1 MALVATP
8 KMRVVPVD
16 MNANTYDIVNEVLR
30 TYLLYKDDTC
40 GLAKQLKGST
50 KIETLRNI
58 WEFVKKNFKYKT
70 DPVGYQ
76 YVQRPAVLWRNR
88 VGDCKSFSIFI
99 GSLLNC
105 LGIPFVF
112 RFTSHRDTTTP
123 HHVFVVVPDGDKEII
138 LDATLSRF
146 NYQKPYTFKI
156 DYDMSKLYRIEGVHE
171 SGKLDLPEDIE
182 NMTEAEL
189 ELAIAKQRL
198 EIERDIAAELRG
210 IGSVRVE
217 KYNDILEAV
226 NDALEAARR
235 GDYKEM
241 YAIAYMTDKGEY
253 SDTQKALVAGIN
265 DAAEIGLFRKRNRR
279 KRRKRKKFL
288 KKLWQKTKKAV
299 SRAAKKATRFLKTAA
314 DKVAKG
320 VKAFGRKVLNIPK
333 AVVRKI
339 LQVLLP
345 VASPM
350 FLYIFVKN
358 PSVLPPKAR
367 RKYNKQMKIFKL
379 ITQKLGMKES
389 QVKAIIRNGI
399 MKRFKKSPE
408 TVLREMFGAR
418 VAGIGNPKIAAVLS
432 KVPWDTVIN
441 ALISIISKLLK
452 KKMNV
457 NDMVPD
463 ASDVPADVMP
473 TTQDV
478 PSYDDFS
485 EMTPEQAKKGL
496 DMVRQTKSE
505 YVVPDDAGSDTTGG
519 RSRFWTI

>member
-1 MALVATP
+1 MDLVAAP
-8 KMRVVPVD
+8 KGRVVPVD
-16 MNANTYDIVNEVLR
+16 MNADTYDIVNEVLR
-30 TYLLYKDDTC
+30 TYLLYKEDAC
-40 GLAKQLKGST
+40 GLARRLKGKT
-50 KIETLRNI
+50 KLDTLYNVWR
-58 WEFVKKNFKYKT
+58 FVKENFKYKT

-76 YVQRPAVLWRNR
+76 YVQRPAVLWKSR

-105 LGIPFVF
+105 LGIPFLF

-123 HHVFVVVPDGDKEII
+123 HHVFVVVPDGNKEII
-138 LDATLSRF
+138 LDATLSKF

-217 KYNDILEAV
+217 KYNDILEV
-226 NDALEAARR
+226 INDALEAARR

-241 YAIAYMTDKGEY
+241 YAIAYMSDRGEY
-253 SDTQKALVAGIN
+253 SDTKQALMAGIN
-265 DAAEIGLFRKRNRR
+265 DPAEIGLFRKRNRR
-279 KRRKRKKFL
+279 KRRKRKKWL
-288 KKLWQKTKKAV
+288 KRAWQKVKKSV
-299 SRAAKKATRFLKTAA
+299 SKATKKATRFLANTAK
-314 DKVAKG
+314 KVAKG
-320 VKAFGRKVLNIPK
+320 VKAFANKVLNIPK
-333 AVVRKI
+333 AVLRKI

-367 RKYNKQMKIFKL
+367 RKYNKQMKIFRVL
-379 ITQKLGMKES
+379 VDKLGMKES
-389 QVKAIIRNGI
+389 HVKAIIRNGI

-408 TVLREMFGAR
+408 AVLREMFGAR
-418 VAGIGNPKIAAVLS
+418 VAGIGAPAVAALLAAVPWN
-432 KVPWDTVIN
+432 KVLK
-441 ALISIISKLLK
+441 ALQQILMKILGKKLGIE
-452 KKMNV
+452 
-457 NDMVPD
+457 DMAP
-463 ASDVPADVMP
+463 SEE
-473 TTQDV
+473 DV
-478 PSYDDFS
+478 PSYEDFKD
-485 EMTPEQAKKGL
+485 MPPEEAKKGL
-496 DMVRQTKSE
+496 DTVRQTKSE
-505 YVVPDDAGSDTTGG
+505 YIIPDDAGSDTTGG
-519 RSRFWTI
+519 RSRFWTL